1 MELKLRMPR
10 KSGLVCFLVVAECV
24 LERTSDLRVGGSNPS
39 GRASEIKGLRRFRY
53 HAVQKIEIPGA
64 LGSSI

>member
-24 LERTSDLRVGGSNPS
+24 LERTSDLRVGNSNPS
-39 GRASEIKGLRRFRY
+39 AHGIKGRCHCIKESL
-53 HAVQKIEIPGA
+53 
-64 LGSSI
+64 SSFLKG